1 MSGVDPVPDSGYTL
15 SYYGKKYTVN
25 IYIRQLPCN
34 IFVYLL
40 PNAMPGRGIDD
51 YYCDV
56 GAMNVSACDCIS

>member
-1 MSGVDPVPDSGYTL
+1 M
-15 SYYGKKYTVN
+15 VN
-25 IYIRQLPCN
+25 IYMWLLPCS

-56 GAMNVSACDCIS
+56 GALNVSACDCIGWYIYH

>member
-1 MSGVDPVPDSGYTL
+1 M
-15 SYYGKKYTVN
+15 VN
-25 IYIRQLPCN
+25 IYIWLLPCS

-56 GAMNVSACDCIS
+56 GALNVSACDCIGCIHLPLRLVVL